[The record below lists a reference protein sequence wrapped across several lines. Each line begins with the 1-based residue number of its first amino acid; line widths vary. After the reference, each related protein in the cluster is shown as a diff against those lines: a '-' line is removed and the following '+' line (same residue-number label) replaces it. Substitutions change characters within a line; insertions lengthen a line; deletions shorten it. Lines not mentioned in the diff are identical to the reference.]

1 MEHIENEIEWNLKS
15 IEIEIDSK
23 QIEGEIEIDVE
34 FELERRWF
42 RVHISYLGKNSNVKM
57 KMLW

>member
-42 RVHISYLGKNSNVKM
+42 RVHISYFGKNT
-57 KMLW
+57 